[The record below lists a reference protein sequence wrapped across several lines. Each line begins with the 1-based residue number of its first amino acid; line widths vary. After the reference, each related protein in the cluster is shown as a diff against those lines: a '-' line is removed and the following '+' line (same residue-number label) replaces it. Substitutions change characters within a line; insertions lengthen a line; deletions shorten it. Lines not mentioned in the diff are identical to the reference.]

1 MTLTGTAPVTAL
13 HPAASDTQPGAPNGK
28 LHNAAVE
35 FESLLIGD
43 MLRSTRESGGG
54 WMGSGEDESADSMI
68 DMAEQQFAR
77 IMASG
82 GGLGVAKLITEGLAQ
97 AADRKHS
104 ADQPSVRLSSSAIR
118 SAYSSGI

>member
-1 MTLTGTAPVTAL
+1 MTLTKAEPVTAL
-13 HPAASDTQPGAPNGK
+13 HPAAGDNKPQSNAK

-43 MLRSTRESGGG
+43 MLRSARESGGG
-54 WMGSGEDESADSMI
+54 WMGSGEDQSADSVI

-77 IMASG
+77 IMAAG

-97 AADRKHS
+97 AANRDQS
-104 ADQPSVRLSSSAIR
+104 SDQPSERLSSSAIR
-118 SAYSSGI
+118 SAYSGGI